1 MWNKAELVWTAV
13 RLIHCVGGSSSY
25 LQLVWDILEIGK
37 YAYKKKAGLI
47 QFCHSDIVHWLY
59 VCCIN
64 KNLVCAVE
72 DWYNQYL
79 LMWKTALPG
88 QHCRPGDSVAAC
100 WWAAVHGHLMDV
112 NHPCHLSFFKQDA
125 SEWSALP
132 KHAQYV
138 FIFITRMFPLNLIA
152 GTSSLVL

>member
-1 MWNKAELVWTAV
+1 MVLLLAVVVVHHLLYSLFGIFWRLRNKP
-13 RLIHCVGGSSSY
+13 I
-25 LQLVWDILEIGK
+25 
-37 YAYKKKAGLI
+37 KKAGSI
-47 QFCHSDIVHWLY
+47 QFCRSDTVHWLY

-64 KNLVCAVE
+64 KNSVCAAE
-72 DWYNQYL
+72 GWYNQSL
-79 LMWKTALPG
+79 LRWGDSPFG
-88 QHCRPGDSVAAC
+88 ERGRPGDSVAGC
-100 WWAAVHGHLMDV
+100 FLAAVNGHLMDV

>member
-13 RLIHCVGGSSSY
+13 RLVHCVGGSSFY
-25 LQLVWDILEIGK
+25 LQLVWDILEIEK

-64 KNLVCAVE
+64 KNLVCTVE

-100 WWAAVHGHLMDV
+100 WWAAEFMVTWWTWTILVTFRSSSRMLQNGVLCPSM
-112 NHPCHLSFFKQDA
+112 LSMY
-125 SEWSALP
+125 L
-132 KHAQYV
+132 
-138 FIFITRMFPLNLIA
+138 
-152 GTSSLVL
+152 SLSLECFLST